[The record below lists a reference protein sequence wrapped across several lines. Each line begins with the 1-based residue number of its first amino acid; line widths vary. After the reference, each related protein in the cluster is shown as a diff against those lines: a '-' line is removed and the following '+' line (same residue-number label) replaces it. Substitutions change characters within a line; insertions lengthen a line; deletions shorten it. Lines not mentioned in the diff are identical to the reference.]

1 MVLLFSFIVNTI
13 KHLSTSILRVASVL
27 LCTLAIVASSGC
39 DVPKGE
45 GQSRAN
51 AERDAAKQYV
61 DTSYFAKRVTFTGY
75 QGDTGTALN
84 NLREELD
91 LLLSGKEL
99 KNVNASVKIRFLG
112 PDNTGHDV
120 YSLNPTLSVLP
131 ASVEKLFTSSA
142 TMWALGS
149 SYSFTT
155 RLDAPPGTRVEGN
168 RVIGNVLLRPSGD
181 PTFRTNDF
189 DQIASQL
196 KGRGITR
203 IEGDIIGDLTDDDI
217 LTPQAKKYFAS
228 KQQLVTKPIDVRDT
242 IVHTG
247 ISISD
252 EGIVSSEEVDGQTMD
267 DGKEPVSEEEDEGE
281 DESAPG
287 VVSSS
292 PNFAID
298 RNVVT
303 VTVTG
308 TSQGAPVSVRVYPPI
323 SSVVVKNAGKSSAP
337 SIVKTR
343 TVGKGKK
350 KRTVRYRTRSTTTL
364 RVASTGG
371 ANDAQQVVTI
381 SGLLPA
387 RVSRTYSFP
396 LKNVPLAMTATLKW
410 KLEQNGI
417 VVTGAPKVAH
427 LNTDPDKLTNLGM
440 KESKLLDLLHVMNKK
455 SDNYLAESM
464 YRKLATIS
472 TVSANSK
479 DERARK
485 IMRSYLEVCNIDGNQ
500 CMFIDGSGLSKQNRT
515 NANTVVDLL
524 TAIRQQPGFF
534 GQFATTLSV
543 AGYDGTLRKRMI
555 GTPAQYNAHGKTG
568 TLNGVTALAGYVIT
582 ADGQLATYFIT
593 MQNFRN
599 GPALHKRTQ
608 DRIVTL
614 LANFQYQKYA
624 GENGGMMQPDGSLL
638 IPGDSAVTRE
648 QLAEGL

>member
-1 MVLLFSFIVNTI
+1 MRLVLVLL
-13 KHLSTSILRVASVL
+13 STV
-27 LCTLAIVASSGC
+27 TLVASSGC
-39 DVPKGE
+39 DIPRGE
-45 GQSRAN
+45 SQSRTN
-51 AERDAAKQYV
+51 ADREAAKQYI
-61 DTSYFAKRVTFTGY
+61 DTSYFAKRVTFTGFE
-75 QGDTGTALN
+75 GDTATALN

-91 LLLSGKEL
+91 LLLSGKEMR
-99 KNVNASVKIRFLG
+99 NVNASVKIALYE
-112 PDNTGHDV
+112 PNNTPHYV
-120 YSLNPTLSVLP
+120 YSLNPGLSVLP

-155 RLDAPPGTRVEGN
+155 RLDMPKGTRIEGN

-217 LTPQAKKYFAS
+217 LTPDAKKYFAS
-228 KQQLVTKPIDVRDT
+228 KQQLVGKPVAVRDT
-242 IVHTG
+242 LMHTG

-252 EGIVSSEEVDGQTMD
+252 EGIVSSEEVDGEKLD
-267 DGKEPVSEEEDEGE
+267 DENALLEEEADEE
-281 DESAPG
+281 ESAPG
-287 VVSSS
+287 VISSS

-308 TSQGAPVSVRVYPPI
+308 TAQGSPVSVRVYPPI
-323 SSVVVKNAGKSSAP
+323 SSVVVKNGGKSSAP
-337 SIVKTR
+337 SVVKTR
-343 TVGKGKK
+343 KVGKGKK
-350 KRTVRYRTRSTTTL
+350 KRNVRYRTKSTTTL
-364 RVASTGG
+364 RVSSTGG
-371 ANDAQQVVTI
+371 ANGDAQTIAI

-396 LKNVPLAMTATLKW
+396 IKNVPLAMTATLKW

-417 VVTGAPKVAH
+417 VVTGAPKLAH
-427 LNTDPDKLTNLGM
+427 LSTDPTKLTNLGM
-440 KESKLLDLLHVMNKK
+440 KESKLSDLLNITNKR

-464 YRKLATIS
+464 YRKLSTIS
-472 TVSANSK
+472 SVAANSS

-500 CMFIDGSGLSKQNRT
+500 CIFIDGSGLSKQNRT
-515 NANTVVDLL
+515 NANTVIDLL

-534 GQFATTLSV
+534 GQFATSLSV
-543 AGYDGTLRKRMI
+543 AGYDGTLRKRMH
-555 GTPAQYNAHGKTG
+555 GTPAQFNAHGKTG
-568 TLNGVTALAGYVIT
+568 TLNGVTALAGYIIT
-582 ADGQLATYFIT
+582 ADGQLASYFIT

-599 GPALHKRTQ
+599 GPAVHKRTQ
-608 DRIVTL
+608 DRILTL
-614 LANFQYQKYA
+614 LANFQYQKYI
-624 GENGGMMQPDGSLL
+624 GPTGGLIQPDGSLL
-638 IPGDSAVTRE
+638 IPGDSALTPAE
-648 QLAEGL
+648 LAEGM

>member
-1 MVLLFSFIVNTI
+1 MRLVLVLL
-13 KHLSTSILRVASVL
+13 STV
-27 LCTLAIVASSGC
+27 TLVASSGC
-39 DVPKGE
+39 DIPRGE
-45 GQSRAN
+45 SQSRTN
-51 AERDAAKQYV
+51 AEREAAQQYI
-61 DTSYFAKRVTFTGY
+61 DTSYFAKRITFTGFN
-75 QGDTGTALN
+75 GDTATALN

-91 LLLSGKEL
+91 LLLSGKEMR
-99 KNVNASVKIRFLG
+99 NVNASVKIALYN
-112 PDNTGHDV
+112 PDNTPHYV
-120 YSLNPTLSVLP
+120 YSLNPGLSVLP

-155 RLDAPPGTRVEGN
+155 RLDMPQGTRIEGN
-168 RVIGNVLLRPSGD
+168 RVIGDVLLRPSGD

-217 LTPQAKKYFAS
+217 LTPQAKEFFAS
-228 KQQLVTKPIDVRDT
+228 KQQLVGKPVAVRDT
-242 IVHTG
+242 MMHLG
-247 ISISD
+247 INISD
-252 EGIVSSEEVDGQTMD
+252 EGIVSSEEVDGEKLD
-267 DGKEPVSEEEDEGE
+267 DGAAQEEDADEE
-281 DESAPG
+281 ESAPG
-287 VVSSS
+287 VMSSS

-308 TSQGAPVSVRVYPPI
+308 NAKGSPVSVKVYPPI

-337 SIVKTR
+337 SVVKTR

-350 KRTVRYRTRSTTTL
+350 KRNVRYRTKSTTTL
-364 RVASTGG
+364 RVSSAGG
-371 ANDAQQVVTI
+371 ANGDAQTISI

-396 LKNVPLAMTATLKW
+396 IKNVPLAMTATLKW

-417 VVTGAPKVAH
+417 VVTGAPKLAH
-427 LNTDPDKLTNLGM
+427 LNTDPTKLTNLGM
-440 KESKLLDLLHVMNKK
+440 KESKLSDLLNIVNKK

-464 YRKLATIS
+464 YRKLSTINA
-472 TVSANSK
+472 VAANST

-500 CMFIDGSGLSKQNRT
+500 CIFIDGSGLSKQNRT
-515 NANTVVDLL
+515 NANTVIDLL

-534 GQFATTLSV
+534 GQFATSLSV
-543 AGYDGTLRKRMI
+543 AGYDGTLRRRMH

-568 TLNGVTALAGYVIT
+568 TLNGVTALAGYIIT
-582 ADGQLATYFIT
+582 ADGQLASYFIT
-593 MQNFRN
+593 MQNFKS
-599 GPALHKRTQ
+599 GPAVHKRTQ
-608 DRIVTL
+608 DRILTL
-614 LANFQYQKYA
+614 LANFQYQKYV
-624 GENGGMMQPDGSLL
+624 GPTGGLIQPDGSLI
-638 IPGDSAVTRE
+638 IPGDSAISA
-648 QLAEGL
+648 QAFADGAF

>member
-1 MVLLFSFIVNTI
+1 MRLVLVLL
-13 KHLSTSILRVASVL
+13 STV
-27 LCTLAIVASSGC
+27 TLVASSGC
-39 DVPKGE
+39 DIPRGE
-45 GQSRAN
+45 SQSRTN
-51 AERDAAKQYV
+51 ADREAAKQYI
-61 DTSYFAKRVTFTGY
+61 DTSYFAKRVTFTGFE
-75 QGDTGTALN
+75 GDTATALN

-91 LLLSGKEL
+91 LLLSGKEMR
-99 KNVNASVKIRFLG
+99 NVNASVKIALYE
-112 PDNTGHDV
+112 PNNTPHYV
-120 YSLNPTLSVLP
+120 YSLNPGLSVLP

-155 RLDAPPGTRVEGN
+155 RLDMPKGTRIEGN

-217 LTPQAKKYFAS
+217 LTPDAKKYFAS
-228 KQQLVTKPIDVRDT
+228 KQQLVGKPVAVRDT
-242 IVHTG
+242 LMHTG

-252 EGIVSSEEVDGQTMD
+252 EGIVSSEEVDGEKLD
-267 DGKEPVSEEEDEGE
+267 DENALLEEEADEE
-281 DESAPG
+281 ESAPG
-287 VVSSS
+287 VISSS

-308 TSQGAPVSVRVYPPI
+308 TAQGSPVSVRVYPPI
-323 SSVVVKNAGKSSAP
+323 SSVLVKNGGKSSAP
-337 SIVKTR
+337 SVVKTR
-343 TVGKGKK
+343 KVGKGKK
-350 KRTVRYRTRSTTTL
+350 KRNVRYRTKSTTTL
-364 RVASTGG
+364 RVSSTGG
-371 ANDAQQVVTI
+371 ANGDAQTIAI

-396 LKNVPLAMTATLKW
+396 IKNVPLAMTATLKW

-417 VVTGAPKVAH
+417 VVTGAPKLAH
-427 LNTDPDKLTNLGM
+427 LSTDPTKLTNLGM
-440 KESKLLDLLHVMNKK
+440 KESKLSDLLNITNKR

-464 YRKLATIS
+464 YRKLSTIS
-472 TVSANSK
+472 SVAANSS

-500 CMFIDGSGLSKQNRT
+500 CIFIDGSGLSKQNRT
-515 NANTVVDLL
+515 NANTVIDLL

-534 GQFATTLSV
+534 GQFATSLSV
-543 AGYDGTLRKRMI
+543 AGYDGTLRKRMH
-555 GTPAQYNAHGKTG
+555 GTPAQFNAHGKTG
-568 TLNGVTALAGYVIT
+568 TLNGVTALAGYIIT
-582 ADGQLATYFIT
+582 ADGQLASYFIT

-599 GPALHKRTQ
+599 GPAVHKRTQ
-608 DRIVTL
+608 DRILTL
-614 LANFQYQKYA
+614 LANFQYQKYI
-624 GENGGMMQPDGSLL
+624 GPTGGLIQPDGSLL
-638 IPGDSAVTRE
+638 IPGDSALTPAE
-648 QLAEGL
+648 LAEGM

>member
-1 MVLLFSFIVNTI
+1 MRLVFVLL
-13 KHLSTSILRVASVL
+13 STL
-27 LCTLAIVASSGC
+27 TIVASSGC

-51 AERDAAKQYV
+51 AEREAGAAYV
-61 DTSYFAKRVTFTGY
+61 DTSYFAKRITFTGY
-75 QGDTGTALN
+75 TGDTATALN

-91 LLLSGKEL
+91 LLLSGKEMR
-99 KNVNASVKIRFLG
+99 NVNASVKIRFLG

-155 RLDAPPGTRVEGN
+155 RLDAPEGTRIEGN

-196 KGRGITR
+196 RGRGITR

-217 LTPQAKKYFAS
+217 LTPQARKYFSS
-228 KQQLVTKPIDVRDT
+228 KQQLVTNKALAVTDT
-242 IVHTG
+242 LTHAG
-247 ISISD
+247 IGISD
-252 EGIVSSEEVDGQTMD
+252 EGIVSSEELDGQTMD
-267 DGKEPVSEEEDEGE
+267 DGTEPPDEEADEE
-281 DESAPG
+281 VSAPG
-287 VVSSS
+287 VMSSS

-303 VTVTG
+303 VSVTAG
-308 TSQGAPVSVRVYPPI
+308 ASKGAPVSVRVYPPI
-323 SSVVVKNAGKSSAP
+323 SSVVVKNAGSTSAAAK
-337 SIVKTR
+337 VLTKR
-343 TVGKGKK
+343 VGKGKK
-350 KRTVRYRTRSTTTL
+350 KRTVRYRGKSTTTI
-364 RVASTGG
+364 RVSSAGG
-371 ANDAQQVVTI
+371 VNDPIQTINI

-387 RVSRTYSFP
+387 RVTRTYSFP

-417 VVTGAPKVAH
+417 IVTGSPKVAH
-427 LNTDPDKLTNLGM
+427 LNTDPAKLTNLGM
-440 KESKLLDLLHVMNKK
+440 KESKLLDLLHVMNKR

-464 YRKLATIS
+464 YRKLSTIS
-472 TVSANSK
+472 MVSANSN

-543 AGYDGTLRKRMI
+543 AGYDGTLRRRMI

-582 ADGQLATYFIT
+582 QDGQLATYFIT

-624 GENGGMMQPDGSLL
+624 GENGGLIQPDGSLL
-638 IPGDSAVTRE
+638 IPGDSAYTPE
-648 QLAEGL
+648 ELAEGL

>member
-1 MVLLFSFIVNTI
+1 MRLVYVLLG
-13 KHLSTSILRVASVL
+13 
-27 LCTLAIVASSGC
+27 TLTLVASSGC
-39 DVPKGE
+39 DVPRGE
-45 GQSRAN
+45 GQSRTN
-51 AERDAAKQYV
+51 ADREAAKQYV
-61 DTSYFAKRVTFTGY
+61 DTSYFAKRITFTGF
-75 QGDTGTALN
+75 QGDTATALN

-91 LLLSGKEL
+91 LLLSGKEMR
-99 KNVNASVKIRFLG
+99 NVNASVKIAFYN
-112 PDNTGHDV
+112 PDNTPHYI
-120 YSLNPTLSVLP
+120 YSLNPGLSVLP

-155 RLDAPPGTRVEGN
+155 RLDMPQGTRIEGN

-217 LTPQAKKYFAS
+217 LTPQAKKFFAS
-228 KQQLVTKPIDVRDT
+228 KQQLVNKPVAVRDT
-242 IVHTG
+242 LMHTG

-252 EGIVSSEEVDGQTMD
+252 EGIVSSEEVDGEKMD
-267 DGKEPVSEEEDEGE
+267 DENAPLEEEADEE
-281 DESAPG
+281 ETAPG
-287 VVSSS
+287 VMSSS

-308 TSQGAPVSVRVYPPI
+308 TSQGAPVSVKVYPPI
-323 SSVVVKNAGKSSAP
+323 SSVVVKNGGKSSAP
-337 SIVKTR
+337 SQVKTR
-343 TVGKGKK
+343 KVGKGKK
-350 KRTVRYRTRSTTTL
+350 KRVVRYRTKSTTTL
-364 RVASTGG
+364 RVNSTGG
-371 ANDAQQVVTI
+371 ANGDAQTISI

-396 LKNVPLAMTATLKW
+396 IKNVPLAMTATLKW

-417 VVTGAPKVAH
+417 VVTGTPKVGH
-427 LNTDPDKLTNLGM
+427 LNTDPTKLTNLGM
-440 KESKLLDLLHVMNKK
+440 KETKLSDLLNITNKK

-464 YRKLATIS
+464 YRKLSTIS
-472 TVSANSK
+472 SVAANSS

-500 CMFIDGSGLSKQNRT
+500 CIFIDGSGLSKQNRT
-515 NANTVVDLL
+515 NANTVIDLL

-534 GQFATTLSV
+534 GQFATSLSV
-543 AGYDGTLRKRMI
+543 AGYDGTLRRRMH

-568 TLNGVTALAGYVIT
+568 TLNGVTALAGYIIT
-582 ADGQLATYFIT
+582 ADGQLASYFIT

-599 GPALHKRTQ
+599 GPAVHKRTQ
-608 DRIVTL
+608 DRILTL
-614 LANFQYQKYA
+614 LANFQYQKYV
-624 GENGGMMQPDGSLL
+624 GPEGGLIQPDGSLL
-638 IPGDSAVTRE
+638 IPGDSAISA
-648 QLAEGL
+648 QALADGM